1 MSKNLK
7 ILTKTQKTRGV
18 VFIKHFNSLIIMIQK
33 IKKIINEK
41 KGQISAEMIILLAAI
56 VAIVLVIITQ
66 LQKTT
71 TKANKTVEGTADK
84 IFDKI
89 EDIE

>member
-1 MSKNLK
+1 MKLLK
-7 ILTKTQKTRGV
+7 DQKA
-18 VFIKHFNSLIIMIQK
+18 
-33 IKKIINEK
+33 
-41 KGQISAEMIILLAAI
+41 QISAEMIILLAAI

-71 TKANKTVEGTADK
+71 TKANHTVEKTSNK

-89 EDIE
+89 SDIE

>member
-1 MSKNLK
+1 MKDWFYKQEKHRNIYETTKRPKGTNLCRDDN
-7 ILTKTQKTRGV
+7 T
-18 VFIKHFNSLIIMIQK
+18 
-33 IKKIINEK
+33 
-41 KGQISAEMIILLAAI
+41 AAI

-71 TKANKTVEGTADK
+71 TKANHTVEKTSNK

-89 EDIE
+89 SDIE

>member
-1 MSKNLK
+1 MKLLK
-7 ILTKTQKTRGV
+7 DQKA
-18 VFIKHFNSLIIMIQK
+18 
-33 IKKIINEK
+33 
-41 KGQISAEMIILLAAI
+41 QISAEMIILLAAI

-71 TKANKTVEGTADK
+71 TKANNTVDKTSNK

-89 EDIE
+89 SDIEKT

>member
-1 MSKNLK
+1 MKS
-7 ILTKTQKTRGV
+7 I
-18 VFIKHFNSLIIMIQK
+18 IKDC
-33 IKKIINEK
+33 

-71 TKANKTVEGTADK
+71 TKANKTVEGTANK

-89 EDIE
+89 EDIT

>member
-1 MSKNLK
+1 
-7 ILTKTQKTRGV
+7 
-18 VFIKHFNSLIIMIQK
+18 MIN
-33 IKKIINEK
+33 KIIKDKNA
-41 KGQISAEMIILLAAI
+41 QISAEMIILLAAI

-84 IFDKI
+84 IFTKI
-89 EDIE
+89 TDIK